1 MGGLEGEGRGGRRKA
16 VLIAGPTA
24 SGKSALALAL
34 AEAFVRRGSAPA
46 IVNAD
51 AMQVYAGLRVL
62 TARPI
67 AEDEAAAR
75 HALYGHVDPVESYS
89 VARWLEEVA
98 PLLAETGPAI
108 VVGGTGLYFSALTQG
123 LSDIPYV
130 PADVRAY
137 WRERAV
143 KAGASALHAEL
154 VRRDPEMAARL
165 RPSDPQRLARALE
178 VLDATG
184 QSLLAWQGRRSRPLV
199 GPDSPRIVLAPD
211 RVWLHERISRR
222 LDGMVEEGALYEATA
237 LVARDLPGD
246 RPALKALGVRALAEA
261 AQGTM
266 PLARALELTARDTR
280 RLAKRQETWFHN
292 QLGDWPRAAPD
303 LETADAIT
311 ARLLASWHAAGSESP
326 PKTS

>member
-1 MGGLEGEGRGGRRKA
+1 MGGLDGEGGGGRRTA

-34 AEAFVRRGSAPA
+34 AEALARQGAAPF

-62 TARPI
+62 TARPSV
-67 AEDEAAAR
+67 EDETAAR
-75 HALYGHVDPVESYS
+75 HALYGHVDPAEAYS
-89 VARWLEEVA
+89 VARWLEEVT
-98 PLLAETGPAI
+98 PLLGGPGPAI

-123 LSDIPYV
+123 LSDMPHV
-130 PADVRAY
+130 PAEIRTHWRA
-137 WRERAV
+137 RAV
-143 KAGASALHAEL
+143 EAGAGALHAEL
-154 VRRDPEMAARL
+154 TRRDPEMAARL

-199 GPDSPRIVLAPD
+199 APDGPRIVLAPD

-222 LDGMVEEGALYEATA
+222 LDAMVEEGALDEAAA
-237 LVARDLPGD
+237 LAARDLPGD

-261 AQGTM
+261 TRGAM
-266 PLARALELTARDTR
+266 PLARAIELTARDTR
-280 RLAKRQETWFHN
+280 RLAKRQGTWFRN

-311 ARLLASWHAAGSESP
+311 ARLLASWHAAGSGSP